1 MDNRYYDKVIGEMK
15 DFFEENNFRAEDKVF
30 KNDHVSVKI
39 EYDEKAQTYNLLV
52 AEIEEEK
59 IGEYS
64 VASVYL
70 FDDSQLER
78 DAAAVGIDFVDTLK
92 KKLGIKSK
100 RKTSSAD
107 IELPTTTKGSA
118 VTINTLTS
126 KLLAI
131 YPNLKDTY
139 KSEVEAKGKYLYLDF
154 MMTYFAPQ
162 IRDTLENG
170 AKKNIKK
177 IIDMLTEMFIKG
189 DSATSTAVVALLT
202 SAIGKNEKRFL
213 AAAEYMAECS
223 SLISSV
229 NNQISLLGKNKKFT
243 EALKYKD

>member
-78 DAAAVGIDFVDTLK
+78 DAAAVGIDPGAVQESWAALAHEPPPFVVQILRAPKSRFADDALFCHKTPSLWCDTLR
-92 KKLGIKSK
+92 I
-100 RKTSSAD
+100 AQ
-107 IELPTTTKGSA
+107 
-118 VTINTLTS
+118 
-126 KLLAI
+126 LLSHKPAFSRLH
-131 YPNLKDTY
+131 PARGCD
-139 KSEVEAKGKYLYLDF
+139 
-154 MMTYFAPQ
+154 
-162 IRDTLENG
+162 R
-170 AKKNIKK
+170 
-177 IIDMLTEMFIKG
+177 
-189 DSATSTAVVALLT
+189 
-202 SAIGKNEKRFL
+202 
-213 AAAEYMAECS
+213 
-223 SLISSV
+223 V
-229 NNQISLLGKNKKFT
+229 N
-243 EALKYKD
+243 